1 MRDLYH
7 RGCAAIAACG
17 VALAA
22 QAANVDTASRDACK
36 QALPQVAQGVA
47 GLLEPVRRDSH
58 CVAGDFNGD
67 GKPDLLMVVK
77 VLVAKVP
84 AAAGV
89 KVTYP
94 FHDRDGEKGRLQL
107 LALHSTAGAGAGEWS
122 RYEKL
127 LLDGSSPILVLR
139 HADGAGDLRRVTRQ
153 SKEVKA
159 LQVPVR
165 RLRGE
170 GVLLGTEA
178 VDAVLYWDGKTYVL
192 HEDPAGP

>member
-1 MRDLYH
+1 MA
-7 RGCAAIAACG
+7 GGAIMATAHGASIDAPSRAACQ
-17 VALAA
+17 AAWA
-22 QAANVDTASRDACK
+22 QAAP
-36 QALPQVAQGVA
+36 ALAGV
-47 GLLEPVRRDSH
+47 LEPVRRDGH

-67 GKPDLLMVVK
+67 GKPDLLMVVR
-77 VLVAKVP
+77 VLVARVP

-94 FHDRDGEKGRLQL
+94 FYDRDGEKGRLQL
-107 LALHSTAGAGAGEWS
+107 LALHSTPGAGGGEWG
-122 RYEKL
+122 RYDKL

-153 SKEVKA
+153 SKEVKM

-165 RLRGE
+165 RMRGE